1 MGPFRATAAYF
12 LLGLA
17 LVWLGLKG
25 WPWLVL
31 VTTFLVLLLYSVLKH
46 CAHIRCTHIV
56 CTYSIRSAHVYYI
69 VGVSSMHSSLC
80 SSSMYSYCFSI
91 VHALV
96 TMFLVHVLV
105 LFLYRPCTR
114 HYVPR
119 PCTRIVSLSSMHSSL
134 CSSSMYS

>member
-1 MGPFRATAAYF
+1 VALFPINIS
-12 LLGLA
+12 LLWPVCSKYPLQRDIFCLAWLGFGLVGSERLA
-17 LVWLGLKG
+17 LACTRHYV
-25 WPWLVL
+25 PR
-31 VTTFLVLLLYSVLKH
+31 TCSRIYSVLKH

-80 SSSMYSYCFSI
+80 SSSMYSYCVSI

-105 LFLYRPCTR
+105 TRLRLVSR
-114 HYVPR
+114 HYVTMFHVP
-119 PCTRIVSLSSMHSSL
+119 
-134 CSSSMYS
+134 